1 MPHRQ
6 PIDISTIPAKF
17 RAPSHAA
24 TYGRALEPE
33 RVNVVVVGHV
43 DHGKSTFVGRLLHD
57 TGSLPDG
64 KIEQV
69 KKAAEAEGMPFEYA
83 FLLDALLEEQEQN
96 ITIDTTRIYFHTKK
110 RDYAIID
117 APGHREFLKN
127 MITGASSA
135 AAAFLLIDAS
145 EGVQDQTRRHAFLL
159 SLLGIRQIVV
169 LINKMDLASYS
180 EERYK
185 NIVAEYTVFLKSLGI
200 TPNNFIPIAAR
211 HGVNVVAHAP
221 ETPWYKG
228 PTVAEALDNF
238 VTFESPDTQPLR
250 LPLQDIYRYDDRRLY
265 AGRIDAGKVKLG
277 EQLVFNPGNKLATI
291 ASFETWN
298 SKDKTEASI
307 GESVTLMFNERLFV
321 ERGNI
326 LSSAANP
333 PLVGQ
338 NFRARV
344 FWLGKNPLKQQ
355 TTYKL
360 RLTTQETA
368 CVIPSISRVID
379 SSTLDAVVSPAGQ
392 SLQVNR
398 FEVADLVVRTQKP
411 IAFDSHEDCTIT
423 GRFVIMEDSHIVGG
437 GIIIVDEK
445 EKAALANNVH
455 AHHGDIDAKARAARN
470 GHAGT
475 VLWFTGLSG
484 SGKSTV
490 ASALERRLFQSGK
503 QVYWLDGDNL
513 RTGLN
518 AGLGFTEADRAENI
532 RRTAEVAKI
541 LSDAGQIVIVSTISP
556 LRSLRESARAIIG
569 EKNFVEVYL
578 STPVDVC
585 RERDPKGLY
594 AKADAGQI
602 PNFTGV
608 SAPYEAPQAPAIE
621 LATDKV
627 PVDDCVEKLVELL
640 HLAGETDAPGGDI

>member
-1 MPHRQ
+1 MPHRN
-6 PIDISTIPAKF
+6 PVDVSTIPAKF
-17 RAPSHAA
+17 RAPSDSSAG
-24 TYGRALEPE
+24 GRELEAE

-57 TGSLPDG
+57 TNSLPEG
-64 KIEQV
+64 KIEQA
-69 KKAAEAEGMPFEYA
+69 KKNAEAEGMPFEYA

-110 RDYAIID
+110 RKYAIID

-180 EERYK
+180 EDRYK
-185 NIVAEYTVFLKSLGI
+185 TIVAEYTTFLRGLGI
-200 TPNNFIPIAAR
+200 KPAHFIPIAAR
-211 HGVNVVAHAP
+211 HGVNIVENSP
-221 ETPWYKG
+221 ETPWYQG
-228 PTVAEALDNF
+228 PTVVTALDG
-238 VTFESPDTQPLR
+238 FEAAETSDAQPLR

-277 EQLVFNPGNKLATI
+277 DRLVFNPGNKLATI

-298 SKDKTEASI
+298 APGKDAAAI

-326 LSSAANP
+326 LSLESQP

-360 RLTTQETA
+360 RLTTQEVA
-368 CVIPSISRVID
+368 CVIPTISRVID
-379 SSTLDAVVSPAGQ
+379 SSTLDAVVSPGGQ
-392 SLQVNR
+392 TLQVNR

-411 IAFDSHEDCTIT
+411 IAFDSHDDCTAT

-437 GIIIVDEK
+437 GIILVDDK

-455 AHHGDIDAKARAARN
+455 AHHGDIDAKARAVRN

-484 SGKSTV
+484 SGKSTI
-490 ASALERRLFQSGK
+490 AAALERRLFQAGK

-556 LRSLRESARAIIG
+556 LRSLREKAREIVG
-569 EKNFVEVYL
+569 EKNFLEIYVNA
-578 STPVDVC
+578 PVDVC

-608 SAPYEAPQAPAIE
+608 SAPYEAPEKPAVAIRADE
-621 LATDKV
+621 Q
-627 PVDDCVEKLVELL
+627 PVEVSVEQIVEVL
-640 HLAGETDAPGGDI
+640 HFSDESGAPGGDI

>member
-17 RAPSHAA
+17 RAPSNAA
-24 TYGRALEPE
+24 TYGRAIEPE

-57 TGSLPDG
+57 TNSLPDG

-96 ITIDTTRIYFHTKK
+96 ITIDTTRIYFHTEK

-145 EGVQDQTRRHAFLL
+145 EGVKDQTRRHAFLL

-169 LINKMDLASYS
+169 LVNKMDLAGYS
-180 EERYK
+180 EDRFK
-185 NIVAEYTVFLKSLGI
+185 QIVADYTVFLRSLGL
-200 TPNNFIPIAAR
+200 TPNNFIPISAR
-211 HGVNVVAHAP
+211 NGVNIVKHAP
-221 ETPWYKG
+221 ESPWYKG

-238 VTFESPDTQPLR
+238 VTTESPDTQPLR

-265 AGRIDAGKVKLG
+265 AGRIDAGKLKVG
-277 EQLVFNPGNKLATI
+277 DSVVFNPGNKLATI
-291 ASFETWN
+291 GSIETWN
-298 SKDKTEASI
+298 AKEKTTAVI
-307 GESVTLMFNERLFV
+307 GESVTLMFNEQIFV

-326 LSSAANP
+326 MSLADKAP
-333 PLVGQ
+333 FVGQ
-338 NFRARV
+338 QIRARV

-355 TTYKL
+355 TSYKL
-360 RLTTQETA
+360 RLTTQEVS
-368 CVIPSISRVID
+368 CVVSSISRVID

-392 SLQVNR
+392 TLQVNR
-398 FEVADLVVRTQKP
+398 FEVADLVIRTQKP
-411 IAFDSHEDCTIT
+411 IAFDSHDDCTVT

-437 GIIIVDEK
+437 GIILVSDE
-445 EKAALANNVH
+445 ERRALSNNVH
-455 AHHGDIDAKARAARN
+455 AHNGDIDAATRAARN
-470 GHAGT
+470 GHPGS

-484 SGKSTV
+484 SGKSTI
-490 ASALERRLFQSGK
+490 ASKLERNLFQSGK

-518 AGLGFTEADRAENI
+518 AGLGFTDADRAENI
-532 RRTAEVAKI
+532 RRTAEVAK
-541 LSDAGQIVIVSTISP
+541 LMADAGLIVVVSTISP
-556 LRSLRESARAIIG
+556 LREMRDKARAIVG
-569 EKNFVEVYL
+569 AGNFLEVYVNTPVEV
-578 STPVDVC
+578 C
-585 RERDPKGLY
+585 RVRDPKGLY

-608 SAPYEAPQAPAIE
+608 SSPYEAPLKAEVEVRADE
-621 LATDKV
+621 LS
-627 PVDDCVEKLVELL
+627 VDACVEKIVEAL
-640 HLAGETDAPGGDI
+640 HLASEDTSSGGEI